1 VSERRRLVVL
11 DASAVLAW
19 LMRER
24 GKEIVDRVL
33 PFAVV
38 PASAL
43 TEALYRAVERAHA
56 LPADELYQSLL
67 VAGIEVEPVTERD
80 AVRASELIAWSRTR
94 DEDRLQRSLSLG
106 DGLCIAVA
114 ERLEL
119 TVTGGDDYWESVPMR
134 VDYAPFR

>member
-1 VSERRRLVVL
+1 MSERRRLVVL

-24 GKEIVDRVL
+24 GKETIDRVL
-33 PFAVV
+33 AFGVV
-38 PASAL
+38 PSSAL
-43 TEALYRAVERAHA
+43 VEALYRAVERGHTMSGKDLHQA
-56 LPADELYQSLL
+56 LL
-67 VAGIEVEPVTERD
+67 VAGIEVEPVTEAD
-80 AVRASELIAWSRTR
+80 AVRAGELIAWSRMH
-94 DEDRLQRSLSLG
+94 DADRLQRSLSLG

-119 TVTGGDDYWESVPMR
+119 TITGGDEYWESVPMR

>member
-1 VSERRRLVVL
+1 MNERGRLVVL

-24 GKEIVDRVL
+24 GKEIVDRMLAV
-33 PFAVV
+33 AVV

-43 TEALYRAVERAHA
+43 TEALYRAVERRHA
-56 LPADELYQSLL
+56 LPAGELYQSLL
-67 VAGIEVEPVTERD
+67 VAGIAVEAVTEPD
-80 AVRASELIAWSRTR
+80 AVRAGELIAWSCTH
-94 DEDRLQRSLSLG
+94 DEDRLHRSLSLG

-114 ERLEL
+114 ERLDL
-119 TVTGGDDYWESVPMR
+119 VVTGGDDYWASVPMR